1 MGLSTRGNRAPSP
14 AYYNGDM
21 HPSRALWP
29 ALVFLVGALPAG
41 SALGAQAGPQP
52 PPPAKTHTITP
63 QQAKDLFASVDTILR
78 FDSQDSGLPIHHA
91 VKRRLISREQVIAYL
106 TKRMQK
112 DKDTARIERSALV
125 LEKFGMLPPH
135 FQLGDFLLKLLG
147 EQVAGFYDART
158 KTVNLLNWIPPDE
171 QKPVLAHELM
181 HALQDQYQNARGMKL
196 DDWEDPEP
204 EGTARTATE
213 DREHLRDDE
222 TGTAHEAVLEGQA
235 MVTFVDWGL
244 LSSGRTLRTLPDL
257 DPAKL
262 EAATSGSSADS
273 PLLASAPLVLRE
285 SLLFPYNS
293 GLVFE
298 QRLLKD
304 RGTQAAFA
312 DVLNRPPNTSYEVL
326 NPTFYEKH
334 GAPPLLAMPDLH
346 PLLDTVIDPGW
357 QPYDVGAMGAL
368 DVRMLCE
375 SLGKPAEGEQA
386 ARDWD
391 GGLYYAAQSRTAK
404 TAEQKDDT
412 ASLALVYFSRWKT
425 EKAATALANV
435 YRASLKTRY
444 PGEQRSESTSM
455 RTVDQSGEGPIVIE
469 QSGRYAFISQSLAV
483 PTADRVMSLL
493 ESAQNGASGADL
505 ARGMPGLTAPLRG
518 FFTSVQADAMLLGPA
533 PNGAIR
539 VY

>member
-1 MGLSTRGNRAPSP
+1 MHLPRAV
-14 AYYNGDM
+14 
-21 HPSRALWP
+21 WP
-29 ALVFLVGALPAG
+29 ALVFLAAALPAG
-41 SALGAQAGPQP
+41 AALGARADA
-52 PPPAKTHTITP
+52 PPALQAKTDAITP
-63 QQAKDLFASVDTILR
+63 QQAKELFASVDTILR
-78 FDSQDSGLPIHHA
+78 FDSQDSGLVIHHA
-91 VKRRLISREQVIAYL
+91 IKRRLISRQQVVAYL
-106 TKRMQK
+106 TKRMQQ
-112 DKDTARIERSALV
+112 DKNTARIERSALV

-147 EQVAGFYDART
+147 EQVAGFYDAKT

-181 HALQDQYQNARGMKL
+181 HALQDQYQNARGIKL

-204 EGTARTATE
+204 EGTARTAAE

-262 EAATSGSSADS
+262 EAATTGSSADS
-273 PLLASAPLVLRE
+273 PLLSSAPLVLRE
-285 SLLFPYNS
+285 SLLFPYNA
-293 GLVFE
+293 GLVFA

-304 RGTQAAFA
+304 HGTQAAFV

-326 NPTFYEKH
+326 NPGFYEKH
-334 GAPPLLAMPDLH
+334 GTPPLLGMPDLH
-346 PLLDTVIDPGW
+346 PLLDPEW
-357 QPYDVGAMGAL
+357 QPYDVGAMGAI

-375 SLGKPAEGEQA
+375 SLGERSEGDQA

-391 GGLYYAAQSRTAK
+391 GGLYYAAQSRDAK
-404 TAEQKDDT
+404 TAAQKDDT
-412 ASLALVYFSRWKT
+412 ASLALVYFSRWTT
-425 EKAATALANV
+425 EKAATAFAEV

-444 PGEQRSESTSM
+444 SGEQRTESTFM
-455 RTVDQSGEGPIVIE
+455 RTVDQSTEGPIVVE
-469 QSGRYAFISQSLAV
+469 QSGRFVFISQSLGL
-483 PTADRVMSLL
+483 PTAAAVMSLL
-493 ESAQNGASGADL
+493 ESAQSGASGRDL
-505 ARGMPGLTAPLRG
+505 AHAWRPPSTGLTAPLRG
-518 FFTSVQADAMLLGPA
+518 FFASLEDGATLRA
-533 PNGAIR
+533 PNSSQALR